1 MVSYIT
7 LEFIRGD
14 NMKVIYSKDF
24 SPFLENVAENTKNGR
39 EQWNIARHMQ
49 ENSYINHQPSTE
61 ILLFERG
68 AYADDPYSMCE
79 LAKYYFNS
87 GDDVF
92 LPQALMWWKKACL
105 VNDDHSLWYI
115 KNAPIKERILQY
127 KTKNSAYANAEMRC
141 AMLAELHTDCFG
153 IIQFDKL
160 SDSEKMAKLQSFS
173 DDFCLQMS
181 IPKTEINFIP
191 NLKFE
196 NRMVDG
202 LSGPQNSIDIRKELL
217 NDKRRLILV
226 LAHELGHQIE
236 FATAYHPENTQR
248 LKKFL
253 DIQTERIE
261 KWTYGLKAFDSEIF
275 EIDADSVAY
284 GIWWNWRL
292 FFE

>member
-1 MVSYIT
+1 
-7 LEFIRGD
+7 
-14 NMKVIYSKDF
+14 MKVIYSKDF
-24 SPFLENVAENTKNGR
+24 SPLIEDVVKNQKDGR
-39 EQWNIARHMQ
+39 SQWNLARHMQ
-49 ENSYINHQPSTE
+49 ENNYMNHQPSTE

-68 AYADDPYSMCE
+68 AYANDPYSMCE

-87 GDDVF
+87 ENDIF

-115 KNAPIKERILQY
+115 KNNPIKERILQY

-153 IIQFDKL
+153 TIQFNKL
-160 SDSEKMAKLQSFS
+160 SDREKMAKLQSFA

-181 IPKTEINFIP
+181 IPKTKINFIP
-191 NLKFE
+191 NLKFK
-196 NRMVDG
+196 NSTVDG
-202 LSGPQNSIDIRKELL
+202 LSYVQNSIDIRKELL
-217 NDKRRLILV
+217 NDKQRLILV
-226 LAHELGHQIE
+226 LSHELGHQIE
-236 FATAYHPENTQR
+236 FATAYYPENTQR
-248 LKKFL
+248 LKAFL
-253 DIQTERIE
+253 GIQTERIK
-261 KWTYGLKAFDSEIF
+261 KWDYNTSDYDSKIF